1 MMYDTFGYNE
11 TYSLTISI
19 QKSIQKMWKLLA
31 KELFRFTI
39 AVVNDKGDKP

>member
-19 QKSIQKMWKLLA
+19 QKMWKLLA
-31 KELFRFTI
+31 KELFRFTT